1 MSTSKFYIAVAAAL
15 MMASSVT
22 FAGDSAGCKKD
33 GTPEKIDGRITAVD
47 TAQGKVTVQS
57 SDGKTHV
64 FQAAQETL
72 KAYKVGDSIKMS
84 LRCEK

>member
-1 MSTSKFYIAVAAAL
+1 MRPIKYSVFAAL
-15 MMASSVT
+15 MMASSIAS
-22 FAGDSAGCKKD
+22 AGESTGCKKD

-47 TAQGKVTVQS
+47 TSQAKVTVQS

-72 KAYKVGDSIKMS
+72 SKYKVGDTLKMS

>member
-22 FAGDSAGCKKD
+22 FAGDSSGCKKD

>member
-1 MSTSKFYIAVAAAL
+1 MNATKFYIAITAAL
-15 MMASSVT
+15 MMASSMV
-22 FAGDSAGCKKD
+22 FAGDSSGCKKD

-72 KAYKVGDSIKMS
+72 KAYKVGDTIKMS